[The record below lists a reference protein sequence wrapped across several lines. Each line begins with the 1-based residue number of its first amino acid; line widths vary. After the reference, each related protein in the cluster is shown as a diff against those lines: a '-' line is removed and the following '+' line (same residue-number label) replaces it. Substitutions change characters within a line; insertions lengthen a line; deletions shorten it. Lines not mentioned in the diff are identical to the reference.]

1 MRVST
6 NHMVE
11 GSLLG
16 VRSSFERFVKVQEK
30 ASTGKQLT
38 KPSDDPPGVAKALS
52 LQSTLDTIDQWQR
65 NIDDANA
72 FLGTVDSA
80 LEQAQT
86 LLRQARTLGIQAAT
100 DGVSVDSRFALANQ
114 VTSIINQLGAIGNT
128 TYRSRYV
135 FAGQQTLQSP
145 FIGSVGGG
153 FTYRGGTAA
162 TADADLVVTIG
173 QNETMLI
180 NATGDKV
187 FHQAFSAL
195 IALRDDM
202 ANNQIKTISDQ
213 DLSALDD
220 ALNVI
225 SGYRAEVGGKVQA
238 LNQAKQR
245 LEQTHITVQEQLT
258 TLVDADLPK
267 TIIDLQNAERA
278 YQAALVAA
286 AKGFQQSLLDF
297 LR

>member
-16 VRSSFERFVKVQEK
+16 IRSAFERFVKMQERT
-30 ASTGKQLT
+30 STGKQLS

-52 LQSTLDTIDQWQR
+52 LQSTLDSIEQWQR
-65 NIDDANA
+65 NIEDATA

-80 LEQAQT
+80 LDQAQN

-100 DGVSVDSRFALANQ
+100 DSINVDSRAALANQ
-114 VTSIINQLGAIGNT
+114 IASIINQLGAVGNT
-128 TYRSRYV
+128 TYRTRYV
-135 FAGQQTLQSP
+135 FAGQQTLQAP
-145 FIGSVGGG
+145 FIGSMGGG

-162 TADADLVVTIG
+162 TADADLFVTIG
-173 QNETMLI
+173 QNETMLL

-187 FHQAFSAL
+187 FGQAFSAL
-195 IALRDDM
+195 IALRDNI
-202 ANNQIKTISDQ
+202 ANNQIRAISDQ
-213 DLSALDD
+213 DLSALDE
-220 ALNVI
+220 ALSVI
-225 SGYRAEVGGKVQA
+225 SGYRAEAGSKVQA

-245 LEQTHITVQEQLT
+245 LQQTQVTVQEQLS

-267 TIIDLQNAERA
+267 TIIELQNAERA
-278 YQAALVAA
+278 FQAALVAA